1 MTWILLILFVVS
13 LILSFGSRAK
23 QTDKPSG
30 MILTLLLALL
40 AGTYTA
46 KAGIDVTAHII
57 INTAA
62 NGAKEVA
69 ESELG
74 KSFPAVLFKL
84 PPLWLT
90 IVRAVIGIPLTTT
103 AIVVIIRNQFTV
115 GEQTIPEAVGRRFK
129 LSVISSAAMLVTFI
143 ASIVMIFPH
152 LTELLAVGIIIA
164 YLTVIFLALTI
175 ICPFFLLML
184 CAVAGVG
191 VASFL
196 QLMALP
202 IILYFAASAFYLVSA
217 ACGVS
222 FAVKGIQLAGL
233 KKRYMIPFILLA
245 LVPGANNVVYFALPG
260 FVGKKK

>member
-1 MTWILLILFVVS
+1 MTWIMLIAFVAA
-13 LILSFGSRAK
+13 LIANLGRGAK
-23 QTDKPSG
+23 QTDKASG
-30 MILTLLLALL
+30 IILTLLLAFL
-40 AGTYTA
+40 AGIYTA
-46 KAGIDVTAHII
+46 KASIDITAHIL
-57 INTAA
+57 TTS
-62 NGAKEVA
+62 GAKVISGPEVKNHA
-69 ESELG
+69 LQEM
-74 KSFPAVLFKL
+74 FKL

-90 IVRAVIGIPLTTT
+90 IVRALIGIPLTTT
-103 AIVVIIRNQFTV
+103 SIVVIIRNQFTA

-129 LSVISSAAMLVTFI
+129 LSLTASVLMLVTFI
-143 ASIVMIFPH
+143 LSIVMIFPH
-152 LTELLAVGIIIA
+152 LNDILAIGIVVA
-164 YLTVIFLALTI
+164 YLTVIFLLLTL
-175 ICPFFLLML
+175 ICPFFLLLL

-191 VASFL
+191 VVSFL